1 MFCTKCGSQLKETAR
16 FCTKCGA
23 PVRSKVAASAPPVQ
37 TAPSPAPAA
46 ATPSGPAPVQNIQ
59 PAQTAPSLA
68 PAIVSQETAQPVPN
82 LPEQQPQPVTDNQPA
97 TVTEEKKPV
106 VEKKIETEKQPA
118 EKEPA
123 AAKSKPAGE
132 EKMTSSAKTKPEI
145 FKFRAPKVNGEA
157 VLGTL
162 NRNGSASN
170 VIPGPGKEIVSSVK
184 NFFTSL
190 GAFFKNPL
198 LMIPTVLFTLIIPG
212 IWMLLNIL
220 QANGINPWPLKILS
234 FLSCANG
241 GMSGGFFGG
250 FGGIIGKGVF
260 VAGVVTLFSM
270 IFRKKGSSKRSFG
283 EMLKGSFGVNRDT
296 LGVYFTGIGIALLL
310 YLFITGGATRI
321 SALCGVAAMVIAATS
336 ALNNGFLVRIINSIT
351 SHGKNSA
358 GPAGAGLMRGF
369 AAGYAASAILGIIT
383 GTRII
388 PVILALHFLFAG
400 VILVVLTLVGVI
412 KPKQAK
418 A

>member
-1 MFCTKCGSQLKETAR
+1 MFCTKCGNQLIENAR

-23 PVRSKVAASAPPVQ
+23 PVRSKA
-37 TAPSPAPAA
+37 TAPAQPEPGPAPAPGVPDPMPNPA
-46 ATPSGPAPVQNIQ
+46 AAAEKT
-59 PAQTAPSLA
+59 TAP
-68 PAIVSQETAQPVPN
+68 
-82 LPEQQPQPVTDNQPA
+82 
-97 TVTEEKKPV
+97 
-106 VEKKIETEKQPA
+106 EKQPA
-118 EKEPA
+118 E
-123 AAKSKPAGE
+123 SKPATAE
-132 EKMTSSAKTKPEI
+132 TKPDATETKPEI
-145 FKFRAPKVNGEA
+145 FKFHAPKAKGEA

-162 NRNGSASN
+162 KQKVSGAASD

-270 IFRKKGSSKRSFG
+270 IFRKKSSSKRSFG

-321 SALCGVAAMVIAATS
+321 SALCGIAAMVISATS
-336 ALNNGFLVRIINSIT
+336 ALNNGFSVRIINSIT

-369 AAGYAASAILGIIT
+369 AVGYAASAIFGIIT

-400 VILVVLTLVGVI
+400 VVLVILTLVGVI